1 MSSRPARRPLALV
14 ALTSA
19 ALVLAAC
26 GSGEDDAGSDESGSG
41 DDSGLTHVTI
51 GTMPLAD
58 VAPFYYALNEGL
70 FEEAGLDVETTI
82 SSQGAAQI
90 AAMMSGDVS
99 ITYTNFVSVLQ
110 GAEQGLP
117 LQIIR
122 ENNRS
127 GPQGIYSVAGSDI
140 TAPEDLEGASI
151 AINSLGNIQELTTR
165 AVLESHGVDLST
177 IEFVEMPPPDMGAA
191 LEEGHVD
198 AAWMVEP
205 FITRAEEA
213 GHQRVVSAFEGPTDN
228 LPVAGWVSTEEF
240 TAEHADVV
248 DTFIEVMDQAM
259 ADAEEDPSVI
269 ADAIPTY
276 TEISPEVASS
286 LAPPA
291 LTPVS
296 DLSDFDV
303 LADLMLQ
310 YGLLEDELDVTPLM
324 YTP

>member
-165 AVLESHGVDLST
+165 AVLESHGSRRATST
-177 IEFVEMPPPDMGAA
+177 PRGWSSRSSPAPRRPGTSGSSPRSRDRRTTSR
-191 LEEGHVD
+191 
-198 AAWMVEP
+198 W
-205 FITRAEEA
+205 RA
-213 GHQRVVSAFEGPTDN
+213 G
-228 LPVAGWVSTEEF
+228 
-240 TAEHADVV
+240 
-248 DTFIEVMDQAM
+248 
-259 ADAEEDPSVI
+259 
-269 ADAIPTY
+269 
-276 TEISPEVASS
+276 
-286 LAPPA
+286 
-291 LTPVS
+291 
-296 DLSDFDV
+296 
-303 LADLMLQ
+303 
-310 YGLLEDELDVTPLM
+310 
-324 YTP
+324 